1 MIVIHYDGFIRPS
14 EVKIDTIQMWVRLYD
29 LPTAMMKETC
39 GMQLGSQIGRY
50 IRIDSR
56 FPRYMRIRV
65 DYPLAK
71 PLMPKLKV
79 KIKGRGIMNIMLTYE
94 NVSHFCFT
102 CGRMGH
108 VAPNCEEGARLS
120 KA

>member
-1 MIVIHYDGFIRPS
+1 
-14 EVKIDTIQMWVRLYD
+14 
-29 LPTAMMKETC
+29 
-39 GMQLGSQIGRY
+39 
-50 IRIDSR
+50 
-56 FPRYMRIRV
+56 
-65 DYPLAK
+65 
-71 PLMPKLKV
+71 LKV